1 MTIPKNVKIKD
12 GALPKEPGVY
22 YMKDAKGGLL
32 YVGKATNLERRVKQY
47 WQRPHGEHIEKMV
60 PKIAAVDYVV
70 TGSVIEALILEANE
84 IRKKKPPYNIIG
96 KDDASFL
103 HLAITNDAFPK
114 PVLIRG
120 HELERMPKNAF
131 KRVFGPFT
139 SSASIRAAL
148 ELSRKLIGW
157 SDCEPGQKRACF
169 NYHIRLCPGVCIG
182 AVSKADYAKIVRRLI
197 MFFDGRKKAVMK
209 DLEREMKLASKEER
223 FEDAAKFRN
232 QIYALMHINDV
243 SVIKPDDPVLTASDE
258 VVNVFGRVEAYDISN
273 IGDTEIVGV
282 MTAAWEGLPK
292 KSWYKKF
299 RIRSV
304 PGANDVASMREMLMR
319 RFERAKIEKGESWAL
334 PDMIVIDGGKPQ
346 VNAAADVL
354 DTLGL
359 DIPMIG
365 LAKGFDR
372 KQDVVVYPPKGRT
385 PELQRVVARYKRI
398 LQHVRDEAHRFA
410 ITFHRKRRGKKF
422 LPESKR

>member
-1 MTIPKNVKIKD
+1 MAIPKKLKLKN
-12 GALPKEPGVY
+12 GELPKDPGVY
-22 YMKDAKGGLL
+22 YMKDAEGKLL
-32 YVGKATNLERRVKQY
+32 YVGKAANLDRRVKQY
-47 WQRPHGEHIEKMV
+47 WSRPHGEHIEKMV
-60 PKIAAVDYVV
+60 PSIAEVDYTV

-84 IRKKKPPYNIIG
+84 IRKKKPPFNVLG

-103 HLAITNDAFPK
+103 HLAITNEDFPK

-120 HELERMPKNAF
+120 HELERMPKKRF

-169 NYHIRLCPGVCIG
+169 NYHIKLCPGVCIG
-182 AVSKADYAKIVRRLI
+182 AISKEEYAKIVRRLVL
-197 MFFDGRKKAVMK
+197 FFDGKKKAVIK
-209 DLEREMKLASKEER
+209 DLEKEMKLAAKEER
-223 FEDAAKFRN
+223 FEDAAKMRN
-232 QIYALMHINDV
+232 QLYALMHINDV
-243 SVIKPDDPVLTASDE
+243 SVIKGDDPMPGAVDDI
-258 VVNVFGRVEAYDISN
+258 VNVFGRVEAYDISN

-282 MTAAWEGLPK
+282 MTASWEGLPK

-299 RIRSV
+299 KIRSV
-304 PGANDVASMREMLMR
+304 KGANDVASMREMLMR
-319 RFERAKIEKGESWAL
+319 RFERAKIEKGPSWAL

-346 VNAAADVL
+346 VHAAQDVL
-354 DTLGL
+354 DKLGL

-372 KQDVVVYPPKGRT
+372 KQDVVVYPPRKKT
-385 PELQRVVARYKRI
+385 PELQRVVARYKKI

-422 LPESKR
+422 LPKPKK